1 MLYLLFLFFY
11 LPTTDDSDN
20 AGDTVATENVPT
32 LPAMVVVVVV
42 ATRWA
47 FVVKSTD
54 KFSSRG
60 VLLLPW
66 MSLRI
71 HEVVV
76 VVFVFP

>member
-32 LPAMVVVVVV
+32 LPAIGVVVV

>member
-32 LPAMVVVVVV
+32 LPAMVVVVV

-71 HEVVV
+71 HVVV
-76 VVFVFP
+76 AVVFVFP

>member
-1 MLYLLFLFFY
+1 MLYSSFSFF
-11 LPTTDDSDN
+11 LPTTDDIDN
-20 AGDTVATENVPT
+20 AGDTENVPT
-32 LPAMVVVVVV
+32 LPAIVNVVVE
-42 ATRWA
+42 TRWA

-71 HEVVV
+71 HVVV
-76 VVFVFP
+76 AVVFVFP

>member
-32 LPAMVVVVVV
+32 LPAMVVVVV

>member
-32 LPAMVVVVVV
+32 LPAMVVVVV

-71 HEVVV
+71 HVLVA